1 MPAPRASEFGE
12 LPFAPNRGG
21 EEVLADVPVPE
32 VQDQADPY
40 NAAAPRRSTRLRD
53 RPTAFMG
60 EEVTPEQ
67 YESVYNAYMEKL
79 NGYLPAEYVGELQE
93 VVFSFSSNDRYIS
106 YANVVPIMEDRG
118 TIRNEQGAVPF
129 PYILRETLTGGDGD
143 LQRNYLN
150 QIQKLLRVDIADTI
164 HSRSP

>member
-1 MPAPRASEFGE
+1 MPAEEVDEALPDPQMPAPRASAFGE

-21 EEVLADVPVPE
+21 EEVLAEVPAQD

-67 YESVYNAYMEKL
+67 YESVYNAYMDKL

-118 TIRNEQGAVPF
+118 TIRNEQGAVVDR
-129 PYILRETLTGGDGD
+129 LVL
-143 LQRNYLN
+143 LWRN
-150 QIQKLLRVDIADTI
+150 LLPHERGWSV
-164 HSRSP
+164 P